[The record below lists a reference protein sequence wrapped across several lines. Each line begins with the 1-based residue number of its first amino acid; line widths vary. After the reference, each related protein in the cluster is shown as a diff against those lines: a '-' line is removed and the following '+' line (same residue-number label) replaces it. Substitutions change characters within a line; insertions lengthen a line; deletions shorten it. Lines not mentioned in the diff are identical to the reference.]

1 MVQVPAR
8 IPGLRLLAIGW
19 AIYSALWI
27 ALEGS
32 LTRVVI
38 LAAGL
43 SLLLAAHGLRRWG
56 GGRRLQAWQWALLL
70 AGLGAAVGLGAA
82 LLTLPLMALK
92 TGLHAHGP
100 EFGPADV
107 VWVVRQAPW
116 WTGAGLLAG
125 LGLSLLT
132 PRRAPDPD

>member
-8 IPGLRLLAIGW
+8 IPGLRLLTIGW
-19 AIYSALWI
+19 AIYFALWI

-56 GGRRLQAWQWALLL
+56 GGRRLQAW
-70 AGLGAAVGLGAA
+70 
-82 LLTLPLMALK
+82 
-92 TGLHAHGP
+92 
-100 EFGPADV
+100 
-107 VWVVRQAPW
+107 
-116 WTGAGLLAG
+116 
-125 LGLSLLT
+125 
-132 PRRAPDPD
+132 